1 MTTQHQLRITTSTG
15 EKYTSTPTPGS
26 AAEMASTYYRLLA
39 QDNAEAMIS
48 IPTTDGAVA
57 LRTRS
62 IDAFHA
68 INLPEEPDAL
78 ADCGDEA

>member
-1 MTTQHQLRITTSTG
+1 MTAQHQLRITTSTG
-15 EKYTSTPTPGS
+15 EQYTSTPTPGS
-26 AAEMASTYYRLLA
+26 ASEMASTYFHLLT
-39 QDNAEAMIS
+39 QDEHDAMLS
-48 IPTTDGAVA
+48 ITTTDGAVA

-68 INLPEEPDAL
+68 IDLTEEPEAL